1 MVHTLVSDLHFKFPN
16 QRDDARTACNTY
28 LFGAMLMIAARADA
42 CHVLPQPIA
51 TFALPDVGV
60 SASNKFRYEKNG
72 QL

>member
-1 MVHTLVSDLHFKFPN
+1 
-16 QRDDARTACNTY
+16 
-28 LFGAMLMIAARADA
+28 MLMIAARADA